1 MPNEISAAEL
11 AGKTPTEIAAYY
23 FEKGH
28 SVEELNEL
36 MNRRRITYPTISQ
49 VMNEFMGKK
58 NLSVEIIADMA
69 DVNPATIYKIM
80 SGDRNPKRNVII
92 RIAMAMALTI
102 HETQALLKSANCSLL
117 SAARERDLIIMEG
130 IAQEKD
136 YETINKTINARR
148 KYYESTG
155 NKDDKEKAR
164 KMSDLN
170 IRI

>member
-1 MPNEISAAEL
+1 MPNEISAAEI

-36 MNRRRITYPTISQ
+36 MNKRKITYPTISQ

-58 NLSVEIIADMA
+58 NLSVETIADMA

-92 RIAMAMALTI
+92 RIAIAMVLTI
-102 HETQALLKSANCSLL
+102 HETNALLKSANCSLL

-136 YETINKTINARR
+136 YETINETIKARR
-148 KYYESTG
+148 EYYESI
-155 NKDDKEKAR
+155 KDEEKAR